1 MLKVGFIKN
10 EKAKLVGTHVS
21 KYFKE
26 MGFQDNE
33 SQVIKMDIYIIFLY
47 LEYRYVITIKE
58 MQHVVNFEVSV
69 LN

>member
-1 MLKVGFIKN
+1 
-10 EKAKLVGTHVS
+10 
-21 KYFKE
+21 